1 MQADQKKRK
10 VEDINA
16 RISSKETSKDT
27 SQEIKDLEE
36 SIKALNARLQEA
48 KKSQPRPLAK
58 AKVKE
63 KKMYLQQSLVMKD
76 ANLLSLDLPR
86 RPVT

>member
-16 RISSKETSKDT
+16 RISSKETSKDA

-63 KKMYLQQSLVMKD
+63 KKDVSTTEPGDEGCQPPV
-76 ANLLSLDLPR
+76 PR
-86 RPVT
+86 PAA